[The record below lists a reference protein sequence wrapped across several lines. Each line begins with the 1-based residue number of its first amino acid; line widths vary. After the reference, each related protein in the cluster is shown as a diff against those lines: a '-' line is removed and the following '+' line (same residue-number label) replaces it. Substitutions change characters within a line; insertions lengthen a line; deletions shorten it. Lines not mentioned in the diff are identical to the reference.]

1 MNIKNVF
8 FLGVLLF
15 LGQNTEAQ
23 IVEKGT
29 IKFKAVHFIS
39 EDGIKEASLLMD
51 TMTLKV
57 TQILDKNKVDVEKK
71 AAFKNEM
78 IKQKEEMI
86 SSFTKEMSVDT
97 EDNYTYTI
105 KFSPTEVMRE
115 KFDLKNQKLLHQ
127 QIYPDGRI
135 VNYDFWTNKNKLA
148 YLKEDNLHV
157 LPQTMTV
164 SIDKNDKKNIL
175 NHSCYKV
182 RVEEELPVDNDEDIE
197 FLSEHEDINEE
208 TLTEI
213 FEVLNSFMKAKIIYE
228 MYVTE
233 DIKLFPHAVLDSTN
247 PLQGY
252 FPLEVVEYINKIPS
266 IRKKTTIVSVE

>member
-1 MNIKNVF
+1 MNKRNVF
-8 FLGVLLF
+8 ILGILFF

-23 IVEKGT
+23 ILEKGT
-29 IKFKAVHFIS
+29 IMFKAVHFIS

-51 TMTLKV
+51 TMILKV
-57 TQILDKNKVDVEKK
+57 AQILDKNKVDVEKK
-71 AAFKNEM
+71 ATLKNEM

-86 SSFTKEMSVDT
+86 SSFSKEMPVDA
-97 EDNYTYTI
+97 EANYTYAI
-105 KFSPTEVMRE
+105 KFSPTEVIRE
-115 KFDLKNQKLLHQ
+115 KFDLKNKKLRHQ

-135 VNYDFWTNKNKLA
+135 VNYDFWTNKSKLT

-182 RVEEELPVDNDEDIE
+182 RVEEELPVDEDEDIE
-197 FLSEHEDINEE
+197 FLSPHEDISEE
-208 TLTEI
+208 TLSEI
-213 FEVLNSFMKAKIIYE
+213 LKTLNSFMKAKIIYE

-233 DIKLFPHAVLDSTN
+233 DIKLFPHAVLDLTN

-252 FPLEVVEYINKIPS
+252 FPLEVVEYINKLPS
-266 IRKKTTIVSVE
+266 IRKKTTTVSIQ